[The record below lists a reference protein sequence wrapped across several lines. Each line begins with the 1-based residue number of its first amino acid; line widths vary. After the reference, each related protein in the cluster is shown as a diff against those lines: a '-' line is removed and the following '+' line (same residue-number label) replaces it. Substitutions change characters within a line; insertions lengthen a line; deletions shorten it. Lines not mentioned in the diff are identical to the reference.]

1 MELYNLTPKYGSKN
15 NRKRIGRGSGSG
27 FGGTSGKGHKGQ
39 NARSGG
45 GVPAG
50 FEGGQMPL
58 KRRIPKFGFHNIF
71 RKEFA
76 IVNVGSLN
84 IFNDGDVVDPEIL
97 RNKGLIKNFKD
108 GIKIL
113 GNGELSKKITIKANK
128 FSSSAIEKIEKAG
141 GKVEVLGKWLV
152 ILIH

>member
-1 MELYNLTPKYGSKN
+1 MELYNLKPKYGSKN
-15 NRKRIGRGSGSG
+15 SRKRIGRGSGSG

-45 GVPAG
+45 GVPPG

-84 IFNDGDVVDPEIL
+84 IFEDGAVVDPEVLIS
-97 RNKGLIKNFKD
+97 KGLIKKAKD

-113 GNGELSKKITIKANK
+113 GNGEISKKITVKANK
-128 FSSSAIEKIEKAG
+128 FSASAKEKIEKAG
-141 GKVEVLGKWLV
+141 GVAEVLGKWLE
-152 ILIH
+152 I

>member
-1 MELYNLTPKYGSKN
+1 MELYNLKPKYGSKN
-15 NRKRIGRGSGSG
+15 SRKRIGRGSGSG

-45 GVPAG
+45 GVPPG

-84 IFNDGDVVDPEIL
+84 IFEDGAVVDPEVLIS
-97 RNKGLIKNFKD
+97 KGLIKKAKD

-113 GNGELSKKITIKANK
+113 GNGEISKKITVKANK
-128 FSSSAIEKIEKAG
+128 FSASAKEKIEKAG
-141 GKVEVLGKWLV
+141 GVAEVLGK
-152 ILIH
+152 